1 MKTSVAMDEIRK
13 IRDENSLRHLKM
25 TSGELSR
32 EFDES
37 IKIFVKRLGK
47 DIKIVSKEATVLDN
61 ISVAELYCQ
70 A

>member
-13 IRDENSLRHLKM
+13 IRDENSLRHLNM

-37 IKIFVKRLGK
+37 IKIFLERLGK
-47 DIKIVSKEATVLDN
+47 DIKIVSKEASVLDN
-61 ISVAELYCQ
+61 ISVA
-70 A
+70 